1 MQFSKLFNMRNGIRF
16 TQMPKE
22 DPDSQHD
29 DDEKLLPYNEN
40 NPQRSEGHWLL
51 LAYFIS
57 IIGIAIFSSAGGY
70 YLGRNA
76 QGGPGPD
83 PVFEDWSKSS
93 SSSGIGT
100 SSGCIQQASH
110 DKYTAGLLGDFFFF
124 FFFFARLVF
133 IAHGL
138 ITPLPLVPAG
148 DIDGHLIWNGTFSH
162 LQPSP
167 QSYLEAWRGLFPL
180 HSTVGGIV
188 QHPTL
193 APNGSALAV
202 FHQLHCL
209 VGTPRRCWE
218 QNSEA
223 DLVLTRVLC

>member
-1 MQFSKLFNMRNGIRF
+1 MQFSGLFNLRNGIRF

-40 NPQRSEGHWLL
+40 YPQRSEGRWLL

-110 DKYTAGLLGDFFFF
+110 DKYTAGLLGKC
-124 FFFFARLVF
+124 
-133 IAHGL
+133 L
-138 ITPLPLVPAG
+138 I
-148 DIDGHLIWNGTFSH
+148 
-162 LQPSP
+162 
-167 QSYLEAWRGLFPL
+167 
-180 HSTVGGIV
+180 
-188 QHPTL
+188 
-193 APNGSALAV
+193 
-202 FHQLHCL
+202 
-209 VGTPRRCWE
+209 
-218 QNSEA
+218 
-223 DLVLTRVLC
+223 LCEIRIYCSMV